1 MDLHHRFT
9 VPAGVE
15 ETWAHF
21 SDIEGVAGCFP
32 GATVTEADA
41 ESFSGT
47 VKVKL
52 GPIALVYNGSGTFVE
67 KDEQGRRMVIDA
79 KGKDKRGNGT
89 AGAKVTATMTEAG
102 PGSTDVDVS
111 TDLSI
116 TGKAA
121 QFGRGNVIKD
131 VSDKLLGQFVSCLEQ
146 QLSSTDD
153 GGAAA
158 APDAPPEEEPTLAAP
173 PGDAPTPDPA
183 APTAAVGSASSPAG
197 APAPDPQAPAS
208 SGTPVGDTAAA
219 ASPPGAGPPPPRPKP
234 RPAQQDDAIDLGAT
248 VLPVLARAYW
258 KQALGVAAVVA
269 IIWWLLGRD

>member
-1 MDLHHRFT
+1 MELHHRFT

-67 KDEQGRRMVIDA
+67 KDESAHRMVIDA
-79 KGKDKRGNGT
+79 RGKDKRGNGT

-102 PGSTDVDVS
+102 PGSTDVDVA

-146 QLSSTDD
+146 QLGAGSGAPTDAPPGEESAPTPPPGAAPTTAAD
-153 GGAAA
+153 VPSGGADAAPAA
-158 APDAPPEEEPTLAAP
+158 AP
-173 PGDAPTPDPA
+173 
-183 APTAAVGSASSPAG
+183 V
-197 APAPDPQAPAS
+197 PDPQAPAPAA
-208 SGTPVGDTAAA
+208 GPAAA
-219 ASPPGAGPPPPRPKP
+219 ATPPAAGPRHRGHSPANRTTPSTSAPRCCRCCSGRTGSPPSRWSQPS
-234 RPAQQDDAIDLGAT
+234 
-248 VLPVLARAYW
+248 ARSS
-258 KQALGVAAVVA
+258 G
-269 IIWWLLGRD
+269 G

>member
-1 MDLHHRFT
+1 MELHHRFT

-52 GPIALVYNGSGTFVE
+52 GPIALVYNGSGTFIE
-67 KDEQGRRMVIDA
+67 KDDSAHRMVIDA
-79 KGKDKRGNGT
+79 RGKDKRGNGT

-102 PGSTDVDVS
+102 PGSTDVDVA

-146 QLSSTDD
+146 RL
-153 GGAAA
+153 GAGSG
-158 APDAPPEEEPTLAAP
+158 APTDAPPGEES
-173 PGDAPTPDPA
+173 APTPPPGA
-183 APTAAVGSASSPAG
+183 APTTAADAA
-197 APAPDPQAPAS
+197 
-208 SGTPVGDTAAA
+208 TAAA
-219 ASPPGAGPPPPRPKP
+219 RPAVPTRPPPRRRCQTRRHRRLGEPRQRPRPAAGPPPPRPQP
-234 RPAQQDDAIDLGAT
+234 RQQDDAIDLGAT
-248 VLPVLARAYW
+248 VLPVLLRAYW
-258 KQALGVAAVVA
+258 KPAVAVIAVVGA
-269 IIWWLLGRD
+269 IIWWLVGRD